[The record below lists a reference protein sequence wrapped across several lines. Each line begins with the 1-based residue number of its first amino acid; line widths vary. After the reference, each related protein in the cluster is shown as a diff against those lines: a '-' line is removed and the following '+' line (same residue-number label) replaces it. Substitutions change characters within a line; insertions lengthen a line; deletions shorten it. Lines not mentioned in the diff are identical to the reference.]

1 LAHIVLYCVR
11 KYDFMKVL
19 KPISLFIFC
28 LLFYSHLRGQD
39 IINTIPGALRTGNA
53 NALAKN
59 FDKRV
64 DITIDENADNY
75 SSEQAEMILK
85 SFLGKF
91 SFREFSILHKGT
103 SPDGAQYIIGSLK
116 TNAGSYRT
124 YIYIKKSD
132 GVNYTQEIRFEKE

>member
-1 LAHIVLYCVR
+1 
-11 KYDFMKVL
+11 MKLL

-28 LLFYSHLRGQD
+28 LLLGQQLSGQD
-39 IINTIPGALRTGNA
+39 IISTIPAALRSGNA
-53 NALAKN
+53 ALLAKH

-124 YIYIKKSD
+124 YIYIKKTD

>member
-1 LAHIVLYCVR
+1 MCATGYKNTI
-11 KYDFMKVL
+11 FMKVL
-19 KPISLFIFC
+19 RSIFIFIFC
-28 LLFYSHLRGQD
+28 LLFTQLKAQD
-39 IINTIPGALRTGNA
+39 IISSIPIAIKTA
-53 NALAKN
+53 NASAIAKN

-64 DITIDENADNY
+64 DITIDDNADNY

-91 SFREFSILHKGT
+91 SSRDFSIVHKGV
-103 SPDGAQYIIGSLK
+103 SKEGAQYIIGSLK

-124 YIYIKKSD
+124 YVYIKKSD

>member
-1 LAHIVLYCVR
+1 MRYLSR

-19 KPISLFIFC
+19 KSLLLFIFC
-28 LLFYSHLRGQD
+28 LLFCTRVQCQD
-39 IINTIPGALRTGNA
+39 IISSIPSSLKAGNA
-53 NALAKN
+53 SAIAKN

-85 SFLGKF
+85 SFLSKF
-91 SFREFSILHKGT
+91 SYRDFSVVHKGT

-116 TNAGSYRT
+116 TGSGNFRT
-124 YIYIKKSD
+124 YIYIKKSAA
-132 GVNYTQEIRFEKE
+132 VNYIQELRVEIE

>member
-1 LAHIVLYCVR
+1 
-11 KYDFMKVL
+11 MKVL
-19 KPISLFIFC
+19 KPLSLFIFC
-28 LLFYSHLRGQD
+28 LLLSNWVSGQD
-39 IINTIPGALRTGNA
+39 IISSIPSALKTANA
-53 NALAKN
+53 TALAKN

-85 SFLGKF
+85 GFLSKF
-91 SFREFSILHKGT
+91 SYREFSILHKGT
-103 SPDGAQYIIGSLK
+103 SPDGAQYIIGNLK
-116 TNAGSYRT
+116 TNLGSFRT

>member
-1 LAHIVLYCVR
+1 MQYNLR

-19 KPISLFIFC
+19 KPILLFIFC
-28 LLFYSHLRGQD
+28 LLFCHTAECQD
-39 IINTIPGALRTGNA
+39 VISSIPTALKTA
-53 NALAKN
+53 NASVIAKN

-85 SFLGKF
+85 NFLSKF
-91 SFREFSILHKGT
+91 SNRDFSVVHKGT

-116 TNAGSYRT
+116 TNSGNFRT
-124 YIYIKKSD
+124 YIYVKKSD
-132 GVNYTQEIRFEKE
+132 GVNFIQEIRFEKE

>member
-1 LAHIVLYCVR
+1 
-11 KYDFMKVL
+11 MN
-19 KPISLFIFC
+19 
-28 LLFYSHLRGQD
+28 GQD
-39 IINTIPGALRTGNA
+39 IISTIPGALKTANA
-53 NALAKN
+53 TALAKN

-85 SFLGKF
+85 SFLSKF